1 MACTH
6 VCSGCTLCWGVVGEE
21 KGRLGCR
28 TKTLPGEKK
37 EPRRG
42 RDAAIVSLD
51 ATNPVHRI

>member
-1 MACTH
+1 MACT
-6 VCSGCTLCWGVVGEE
+6 CSGCTLCWGVVGEE